1 MNKPSYYKEINL
13 VYKDRVNSMIYKE
26 LKQDC
31 NSSGSIVLLRERIKR
46 NGTELNKQF
55 QKSRNTSRAQG
66 PGVVPGKRS
75 FLRRNEQNGTND

>member
-1 MNKPSYYKEINL
+1 MNKPGYYKEINL

-31 NSSGSIVLLRERIKR
+31 NSSGSIVLLRER
-46 NGTELNKQF
+46 TELNKQF